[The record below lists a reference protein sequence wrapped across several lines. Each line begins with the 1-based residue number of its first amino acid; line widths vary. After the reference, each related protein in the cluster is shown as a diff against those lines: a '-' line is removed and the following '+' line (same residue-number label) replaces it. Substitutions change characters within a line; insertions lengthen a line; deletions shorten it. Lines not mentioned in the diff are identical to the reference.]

1 MATIP
6 SQDDRT
12 PKDAAVPVVDAL
24 LPHGRSDAA
33 EPAEVSVSSLPSL
46 SADES
51 RVLAVLSEMRHSSI
65 GILRARTDLGSDD
78 LRTVL
83 DALRAKG
90 LVTRLNT
97 IVESYSS
104 RFPGLRV
111 GD

>member
-1 MATIP
+1 MTTVP
-6 SQDDRT
+6 SQDDT
-12 PKDAAVPVVDAL
+12 TSKDVAL
-24 LPHGRSDAA
+24 PSVEVLSAHM
-33 EPAEVSVSSLPSL
+33 EPGTTEHVKGSTSSLPSL
-46 SADES
+46 SAEES
-51 RVLAVLSEMRHSSI
+51 RVFAALSETRHSSI
-65 GILRARTDLGSDD
+65 GMLRARTDLDPD
-78 LRTVL
+78 ELRAVL